1 MGMNQDEIIKMI
13 QAKTGVAESE
23 IFKTLEAFSQI
34 IGQELASGRAVEIP
48 EFGKYTLVGRAGI
61 DEENSA
67 LAEDQDLPVENVR
80 NYFIDG
86 IIPKKVM
93 NLIPKHIVRHFQVI
107 PIEEKEDRLVVAMVE
122 PDDLEARLF
131 LKRKIGRKLEI
142 KPCSMAELNYFLSQ
156 YV

>member
-13 QAKTGVAESE
+13 QVKTGVAEND
-23 IFKTLEAFSQI
+23 IAKTLEAFSQI
-34 IGQELASGRAVEIP
+34 IGQELMSGRSVEIP
-48 EFGKYTLVGRAGI
+48 NFGKYTLVGGERT
-61 DEENSA
+61 DDENSA
-67 LAEDQDLPVENVR
+67 SLEDNDTPMKNIR

-107 PIEEKEDRLVVAMVE
+107 PIEEKDDCLVVAMVE